1 MSENYDNEYGVHRI
15 DTVNELTIPQIML
28 CLSTMEL
35 MELEMSCCLDAFRYL
50 EYLINGRHICLIQNA
65 RFSGEESP
73 NLFILVHCADDLENG
88 GGEIDI
94 SNYALYPLED
104 ELWSAI
110 RKNQRP
116 WDIDLGLLEAI
127 LKAGVEPLRSS
138 ETRLIRAC
146 EAVKNESEKNSNL

>member
-1 MSENYDNEYGVHRI
+1 
-15 DTVNELTIPQIML
+15 
-28 CLSTMEL
+28 
-35 MELEMSCCLDAFRYL
+35 
-50 EYLINGRHICLIQNA
+50 
-65 RFSGEESP
+65 
-73 NLFILVHCADDLENG
+73 
-88 GGEIDI
+88 
-94 SNYALYPLED
+94 LED